1 MLPLFI
7 VYFVFCLVLVRVNC
21 FVIHGRTVKGMYRR
35 IFLGRAL
42 MVKKNQMRRSQKLNK
57 TRVQI
62 CVVNK
67 QVSKL
72 KILPVGMLLKTI
84 TFMWEPEEDRQQ
96 IVIALQKGYLLTTIY
111 NALVILFAFLSSW
124 KNIALCLQ
132 VRREKISE
140 RMRLLQE
147 LVPGCNK
154 VIGESQDFD
163 WSLMCILYIFLIWF
177 YLLF

>member
-1 MLPLFI
+1 
-7 VYFVFCLVLVRVNC
+7 
-21 FVIHGRTVKGMYRR
+21 
-35 IFLGRAL
+35 

-84 TFMWEPEEDRQQ
+84 TFMSEPEEDRQQ

-111 NALVILFAFLSSW
+111 NALVILFAFLSS
-124 KNIALCLQ
+124 
-132 VRREKISE
+132 
-140 RMRLLQE
+140 
-147 LVPGCNK
+147 
-154 VIGESQDFD
+154 
-163 WSLMCILYIFLIWF
+163 
-177 YLLF
+177 